1 MQNVFNTKK
10 TKNYWVEILLGA
22 FCIVAAVIFAPI
34 WGNTDVFFKD
44 WGMTIIDII
53 IAAIIVAYLVGY
65 LWKKAVSSNGIVKVL
80 TIIEFVALSII
91 ALGCIFTQFDVI
103 PIQGACKI
111 FGLVLWCRGVV
122 ELLRAFYLS
131 RVTTYKYSSA
141 WFFVAVAMV
150 SFGVYCFAKPFIQD
164 TVILWLFVLMLCA
177 LGILFVIIGCMQKPV
192 RAKVKDVK

>member
-22 FCIVAAVIFAPI
+22 FCIVAAVIFAP
-34 WGNTDVFFKD
+34 
-44 WGMTIIDII
+44 
-53 IAAIIVAYLVGY
+53 IIVAYLVGY

-164 TVILWLFVLMLCA
+164 TAILWLFVLMLFA